1 MVSISAQGTVPK
13 LTKLAKQIR
22 VLRKERNMTQEA
34 LASKLSIDKSAVA
47 HWETGNNAPRSDMVP
62 RIAEALE
69 VSVAQLY
76 GEAA

>member
-1 MVSISAQGTVPK
+1 MPK
-13 LTKLAKQIR
+13 LSKLARQIR
-22 VLRKERNMTQEA
+22 AIRKERQMTQET
-34 LASKLSIDKSAVA
+34 LASKLAVDKSAIA

-69 VSVAQLY
+69 VTVAQLY